1 MQISVEQAA
10 ENYRQQLKTEV
21 LDDLERSYR
30 LLREQYILNNPDNKG
45 DLRFSIKEQELV
57 DICASIAMAKRLIDT
72 EVK

>member
-21 LDDLERSYR
+21 MDDLERSYR

-57 DICASIAMAKRLIDT
+57 DICASIAMAKRLINM

>member
-10 ENYRQQLKTEV
+10 ENYRQQLKAEV

-45 DLRFSIKEQELV
+45 DLRISIKEQEMV
-57 DICASIAMAKRLIDT
+57 DICASIAMAKRLIDM